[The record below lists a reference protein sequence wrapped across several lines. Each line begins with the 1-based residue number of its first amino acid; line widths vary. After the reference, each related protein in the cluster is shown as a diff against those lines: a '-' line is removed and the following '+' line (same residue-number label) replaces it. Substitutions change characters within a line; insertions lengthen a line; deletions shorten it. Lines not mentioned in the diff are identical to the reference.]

1 MALINWLTLIEMVIG
16 CTLYSASLIIIT
28 RILYRI
34 YNAKKTKKWSTN
46 VSPSLLIYFTSWAI
60 QIPTGLISN
69 LYVLARWHPF
79 QSKDFTNKACQNILN
94 IKCKE
99 EAFCRKFRLIVVL
112 YLADCAL
119 NSNVMFWTTIVTSS
133 MSAVIPFSVFFL
145 TVERIL
151 NICIPT
157 IYTKQ
162 RSYPFAYVTTATI
175 ILIFVSN
182 FVAFCMELPLS
193 PQAENCITWSCLF
206 IKTGS
211 VFYTYTKMTGGALNC
226 LAGAFFIYKFWQ
238 VHRGIHPIH
247 SNQWATRKANRVA
260 LLVICLEL
268 FLNFF
273 PQLGA
278 SLIYQITGMQ
288 IGSMIGPYNLVFAS
302 VDIFV
307 SSIVYYN
314 TGPKKLFTT
323 KVQVTFVEKPP
334 LFYGMPKESNKIHPK
349 YIADLDDYVAYNI
362 RCSGVV

>member
-46 VSPSLLIYFTSWAI
+46 VSPSLLIYFTCWAI
-60 QIPTGLISN
+60 QIATGLISN

-79 QSKDFTNKACQNILN
+79 Q
-94 IKCKE
+94 
-99 EAFCRKFRLIVVL
+99 
-112 YLADCAL
+112 YGAL

-151 NICIPT
+151 NICIPM

-162 RSYPFAYVTTATI
+162 RSHPFAYVTTATI

-206 IKTGS
+206 IKSGS
-211 VFYTYTKMTGGALNC
+211 IFYTYTKMTGGALNC

-238 VHRGIHPIH
+238 AHRGIHLIL
-247 SNQWATRKANRVA
+247 SNQWATRKANIIA

-288 IGSMIGPYNLVFAS
+288 IGAMIGPYNLVFAS

-314 TGPKKLFTT
+314 TGPNKLFKK
-323 KVQVTFVEKPP
+323 KVQVTFVEKPAI
-334 LFYGMPKESNKIHPK
+334 FYAMPKERNKIHPK
-349 YIADLDDYVAYNI
+349 YVADMDEYIAYSI